1 MLSTKELTL
10 TGNRHLQLIF
20 QFLSSFFQ
28 VIVTVKNKICFL
40 DIVIDTNRVKL
51 HNIRRGLSLI
61 PLKETNNL
69 DQYQTRRLCTN
80 KV

>member
-10 TGNRHLQLIF
+10 AGNRHLKLIF

-28 VIVTVKNKICFL
+28 VIVTVKNTICFL
-40 DIVIDTNRVKL
+40 DIVIDTNRIKL
-51 HNIRRGLSLI
+51 HNIKRGLSLI

-69 DQYQTRRLCTN
+69 AQYQTHRF
-80 KV
+80 